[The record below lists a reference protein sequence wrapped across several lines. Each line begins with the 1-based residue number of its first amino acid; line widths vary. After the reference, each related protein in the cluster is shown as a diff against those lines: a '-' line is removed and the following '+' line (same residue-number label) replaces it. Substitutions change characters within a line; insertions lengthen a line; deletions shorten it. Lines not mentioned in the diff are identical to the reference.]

1 MGFDAMADI
10 PTTDDQAETALL
22 YGKSEL
28 TGKCLVGIF
37 QCRRAEGEGL
47 LAAYETALLASL
59 GVATATV
66 TATVGGN
73 SGGES
78 EEEVSD
84 V

>member
-1 MGFDAMADI
+1 MDFDPMADI

-22 YGKSEL
+22 YGRSEL

-37 QCRRAEGEGL
+37 QCRRAKGEDL

-59 GVATATV
+59 GVTTATATV

-73 SGGES
+73 GSGD
-78 EEEVSD
+78 EEGKE
-84 V
+84 